1 LERALIPVYIGTYTD
16 GASQGIYRLDL
27 DRANARLSTPVL
39 VARAVNPSF
48 LAWHP
53 GRSLLYAVSETNAVG
68 AERTGALLAYRVEVG
83 GGLALINEEPSGGA
97 NPCFVSV
104 HPAGT
109 HAFVANYSAGS
120 VAVFPLR
127 ADGGISAASAV
138 VQQSG
143 FSAHPTRQK
152 GPHAHAVRTAPG
164 GTFVIA
170 TDLGADKLL
179 VYRFEAQRGTL
190 TPNEP
195 PGAVISAGSGPR
207 HFAAHPSG
215 DAVFLIN
222 ELTSTLASYAW
233 DGTQGTLDLRAT
245 CSTLPDGFSG
255 EHPNTAGEVA
265 VHPSGRF
272 VYGSNRGHDSIAAF
286 RVNDDR
292 TLTRVGVHPT
302 GGKTPRHFA
311 VDPDGGFLLA
321 ANQESHSLV
330 LFRIEQE
337 TGALADTGARASA
350 PSPAF
355 VGMPLPRGRRVT
367 SGSSRQ

>member
-1 LERALIPVYIGTYTD
+1 MHLIPVYIGTYTD
-16 GASQGIYRLDL
+16 GASQGIYRLEL

-39 VARAVNPSF
+39 VAKAVNPSF

-53 GRSLLYAVSETNAVG
+53 GRPVLYAVSETNTVG
-68 AERTGALLAYRVEVG
+68 AGKTGALVAYRVSVD
-83 GGLALINEEPSGGA
+83 GGLALINGEPTGGA

-109 HAFVANYSAGS
+109 HAFVANYSSGS
-120 VAVFPLR
+120 VAVFPIR
-127 ADGGISAASAV
+127 ADGGLCAASAL
-138 VQQSG
+138 VQHAGS
-143 FSAHPTRQK
+143 SAHPTRQK
-152 GPHAHAVRTAPG
+152 GPHAHAVRNAPG
-164 GTFVIA
+164 DGFVIA
-170 TDLGADKLL
+170 TDLGADKLF
-179 VYRFEAQRGTL
+179 VYRFDPQRGTL

-195 PGAVISAGSGPR
+195 PAAVLSAGSGPR

-222 ELTSTLASYAW
+222 ELTSTIASYAW
-233 DGTQGTLDLRAT
+233 DGTLGTLDLRGT
-245 CSTLPDGFSG
+245 SSTLPDGFAG
-255 EHPNTAGEVA
+255 EDLNTAGEVA

-286 RVNDDR
+286 RVNEDR
-292 TLTRVGVHPT
+292 TLTRVDIYPA

-311 VDPDGGFLLA
+311 VDPGGGFLLA

-337 TGALADTGARASA
+337 TGALIDTGARAGA
-350 PSPAF
+350 PSPVF
-355 VGMPLPRGRRVT
+355 VGMLT
-367 SGSSRQ
+367 E

>member
-1 LERALIPVYIGTYTD
+1 MIPVYIGTYTD
-16 GASQGIYRLDL
+16 GASQGIYRLEL
-27 DRANARLSTPVL
+27 DHANARLSTPML
-39 VARAVNPSF
+39 VAKAVNPSF

-53 GRSLLYAVSETNAVG
+53 GQPVLYAVSETNTVG
-68 AERTGALLAYRVEVG
+68 AGKTGALLAYRVG
-83 GGLALINEEPSGGA
+83 ADGSLALINEEPSGGA

-120 VAVFPLR
+120 VAVFPIR
-127 ADGGISAASAV
+127 PDGGVSAASAV
-138 VQQSG
+138 AQHAGSSV
-143 FSAHPTRQK
+143 HPTRQK
-152 GPHAHAVRTAPG
+152 RPHAHAVRTASG
-164 GTFVIA
+164 DAFVVA
-170 TDLGADKLL
+170 TDLGADRLF
-179 VYRFEAQRGTL
+179 VYRFDAQRGTL

-195 PGAVISAGSGPR
+195 PSAVLSAGSGPR
-207 HFAAHPSG
+207 HFAEHPSG

-222 ELTSTLASYAW
+222 ELTSTIVSYAW
-233 DGTQGTLDLRAT
+233 DSAHGTLELRAT
-245 CSTLPDGFSG
+245 ISTLPPGFAG
-255 EHPNTAGEVA
+255 ADLNTAGEVA

-286 RVNDDR
+286 HVNEDR
-292 TLTRVGVHPT
+292 TLTRVDIYPA

-311 VDPDGGFLLA
+311 VDPGGGFLLA

-337 TGALADTGARASA
+337 TGALIDTGARASA